1 MFYKIESINNCDPK
15 YSPSDGGSVTWYE
28 PSPVSATSNTAEVLP
43 PGIVQVYEGS
53 SATINWNFSLS
64 VGLGLGFI
72 IKFNTVGIVN
82 IGRDGSA
89 AGPIRAEFQKRFNV
103 SATPQTASLSI
114 SPVTIADDKSNGE
127 FSCELNDANGD
138 TWKRAIQV
146 HVIGKLRVLLTI
158 RKAYPN
164 CSILLSESCLNTVL
178 AGKKNSTSLL
188 TNSFSFSLVYLE
200 SKT

>member
-1 MFYKIESINNCDPK
+1 M
-15 YSPSDGGSVTWYE
+15 
-28 PSPVSATSNTAEVLP
+28 LP

-53 SATINWNFSLS
+53 SVTMNWNFSLS

-82 IGRDGSA
+82 IGKDGSA
-89 AGPIRAEFQKRFNV
+89 AGPIKAEFQKRFNV
-103 SATPQTASLSI
+103 SATPRSASLSI

-138 TWKRAIQV
+138 AWKRAIQV
-146 HVIGKLRVLLTI
+146 HVIGKLESVAVTM

-164 CSILLSESCLNTVL
+164 CSTGILLSGSCLNSSL
-178 AGKKNSTSLL
+178 KLDNLNS
-188 TNSFSFSLVYLE
+188 
-200 SKT
+200 

>member
-1 MFYKIESINNCDPK
+1 MIFLYPPFDNRRLWCLFEYIRCFNSKSKGSCSCFYKIESINCCNLTAIPWK
-15 YSPSDGGSVTWYE
+15 YSPSDGGSVTWYK

-53 SATINWNFSLS
+53 SVTLNWNFSLS
-64 VGLGLGFI
+64 VGLGLGFV
-72 IKFNTVGIVN
+72 IKFDTVGIVS

-146 HVIGKLRVLLTI
+146 HVIGKL
-158 RKAYPN
+158 
-164 CSILLSESCLNTVL
+164 ESV
-178 AGKKNSTSLL
+178 ADHKKGVPKL
-188 TNSFSFSLVYLE
+188 
-200 SKT
+200 

>member
-1 MFYKIESINNCDPK
+1 M
-15 YSPSDGGSVTWYE
+15 
-28 PSPVSATSNTAEVLP
+28 LP

-53 SATINWNFSLS
+53 SATMNWNFSLP

-72 IKFNTVGIVN
+72 IKFDTLGIVF
-82 IGRDGSA
+82 IRKDGSA
-89 AGPIRAEFQKRFNV
+89 AGPIRAEFQKRFSV
-103 SATPQTASLSI
+103 SATPRSASLSI

-146 HVIGKLRVLLTI
+146 HVIGKLESVALTI

-164 CSILLSESCLNTVL
+164 CSILLSGSCLNSSFKL
-178 AGKKNSTSLL
+178 DNLNS
-188 TNSFSFSLVYLE
+188 
-200 SKT
+200 